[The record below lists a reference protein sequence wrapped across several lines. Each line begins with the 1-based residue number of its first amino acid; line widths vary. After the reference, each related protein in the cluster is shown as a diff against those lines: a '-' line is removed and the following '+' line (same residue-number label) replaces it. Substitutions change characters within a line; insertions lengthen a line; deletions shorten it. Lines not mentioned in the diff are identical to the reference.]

1 MARNQKITPIKSEVD
16 RNVYMTLTIDR
27 RGKSDNEQ
35 MLAVQKFPMVVLIAY
50 KSKKYYFRTGIS
62 VTEAEYDKILKSSI
76 KGTYFEIKKNEC
88 VKFDAVA
95 KKVKDMLD
103 NDEFTLELFK
113 TAITNGYD
121 GTFSSLFL
129 QNIDRL
135 RQEER
140 FGTAENYFCVYKKF
154 TQFFGSN
161 FPFEKITPQLAVD
174 FKEKMSK
181 SGLSDTTVNIY
192 LRTLRIHCNIALEEG
207 LIKHAQYPFGKK
219 MSYVKIPKAAKRKD
233 SFLSVPEVLKMIEY
247 DTPEH
252 RETPYGVLVCES
264 LNFWLFS
271 YLGNGLNLADM
282 AELRYSAHYFKTH
295 GLEFDFI
302 RQKTERTSKEE
313 IRIYI
318 PIIPRLREIVERYG
332 AVPRKGSLVFPQILN
347 GETDCENK
355 KKKVAQFNSNIQ
367 DRLKKVCKEQGIYA
381 PVSMTWA
388 RHSFNTNLAHKKVP
402 ESYIS
407 QAMGHST
414 ESITAGYTG
423 MYSTEDRFRY
433 NSLLLEPDKEA

>member
-1 MARNQKITPIKSEVD
+1 MVD

-27 RGKSDNEQ
+27 RGMSKNESDVA
-35 MLAVQKFPMVVLIAY
+35 LQKFPMVILVAY
-50 KSKKYYFRTGIS
+50 KSKKYYYRTGVN
-62 VTEAEYDKILKSSI
+62 VTMDEYDKILKASI
-76 KGTYFEIKKNEC
+76 KGTFFELKKSEC
-88 VKFDAVA
+88 VKFDTVV

-113 TAITNGYD
+113 KAINSEYD

-129 QNIDRL
+129 ENINRLKNEDRI
-135 RQEER
+135 
-140 FGTAENYFCVYKKF
+140 GTSESYYAVYKKF
-154 TQFFGSN
+154 TLYFGEGY
-161 FPFEKITPQLAVD
+161 PFEKITPQLAID
-174 FKEKMSK
+174 FKDKMSK
-181 SGLSDTTVNIY
+181 DGLTDTSINIY

-207 LIKHAQYPFGKK
+207 FIKRSQYPFGKK
-219 MSYVKIPKAAKRKD
+219 QGFVKIPKATKRKD
-233 SFLSVPEVLKMIEY
+233 SFLTINEILKLKEY

-252 RETPYGVLVCES
+252 KETAYDILVCEA
-264 LNFWLFS
+264 LNLWLFS
-271 YLGNGLNLADM
+271 YLANGLNLADM
-282 AELRYSAHYFKTH
+282 AELKYTQHYFKS
-295 GLEFDFI
+295 GGKELDFV
-302 RQKTERTSKEE
+302 RKKTERTSTQEV
-313 IRIYI
+313 RIYI
-318 PIIPRLREIVERYG
+318 PIIDALQDILLRYG
-332 AVPRKGSLVFPQILN
+332 SVPRKNAYVFPQILN
-347 GETDCENK
+347 GASDPVRIK
-355 KKKVAQFNSNIQ
+355 QLVSQYNSNIK
-367 DRLKKVCKEQGIYA
+367 DRLEKVCREQGIFA